1 MSMRGLASSPDF
13 EPVWEVAAPDLHAL
27 GKPDGTQ
34 TFEYQ
39 VIGSRNG
46 GTLEH
51 AQQIART
58 RIAED
63 DEALRPDG
71 GTR

>member
-1 MSMRGLASSPDF
+1 M
-13 EPVWEVAAPDLHAL
+13 AAPDLHAL

-34 TFEYQ
+34 TIEYQ